1 MEVWKLKP
9 KYKGL
14 QKKKKPWNPTLQE
27 SVRKQTPYTFV
38 WSHFFF
44 LLLFLNLSNVHSV
57 NDGLI

>member
-14 QKKKKPWNPTLQE
+14 QKKQNPETQLYKSLWGNKPHRH
-27 SVRKQTPYTFV
+27 SYG
-38 WSHFFF
+38 HFFF
-44 LLLFLNLSNVHSV
+44 FLLFLNLSNVHSV